1 MYEVRRPVVGWGNR
15 GTVEVRAKENRSSNH
30 PSWVVD
36 SARFLTVALII
47 AVVLAACTSPDRLA
61 YTTIQN
67 QADVPADPDPSLLP
81 LAWFITQR
89 ADPTT
94 GLLREATEALIDR
107 CMTEHGFDYLNLGD
121 NEADTAQPLRYWYGL
136 NDITEARTDGY
147 TGLDAAARAAFA
159 AAEQSLSEAEA
170 AQLVSPNPAR
180 REAYFL
186 ALYGREDDV
195 VTRPLIDPITG
206 EQVGKVG
213 IEQGCRGEAQAEVFG
228 GVESYLNY
236 QQTQAWLQVA
246 VLNIRQ
252 AAENVEPARDTG
264 QLWLDCMSRAG
275 FPPNH
280 PFWPSEVA
288 FVAEEMADFLGA
300 IPAIG
305 ANWPVLPEP
314 RPSPE
319 EIKMAVADVTCKEE
333 SGWTMLVFTEEYRRQ
348 DELAAAAA
356 EFIQQGQKIRAEAVE
371 RARTIL
377 GEG

>member
-1 MYEVRRPVVGWGNR
+1 MTSRPGRLAIV
-15 GTVEVRAKENRSSNH
+15 
-30 PSWVVD
+30 
-36 SARFLTVALII
+36 LTLA
-47 AVVLAACTSPDRLA
+47 AFTAAACTAPAADPAESTGAVASPS
-61 YTTIQN
+61 N
-67 QADVPADPDPSLLP
+67 VPSDPDPTLLP
-81 LAWFITQR
+81 LAWFMGR
-89 ADPTT
+89 NSDPELDLIWDAYT
-94 GLLREATEALIDR
+94 ALVSR
-107 CMTEHGFDYLNLGD
+107 CMASLGFETPEFPDESDLI
-121 NEADTAQPLRYWYGL
+121 QPLRYWYGL
-136 NDITEARTDGY
+136 IDAEEAQTAGY
-147 TGLDAAARAAFA
+147 TGLDAAARVSAAL
-159 AAEQSLSEAEA
+159 AEENELSDAERGEA
-170 AQLVSPNPAR
+170 LFPDPAR
-180 REAYFL
+180 REAYL
-186 ALYGREDDV
+186 IALYGPEGG
-195 VTRPLIDPITG
+195 VTRVPVVDPITSEEKG
-206 EQVGKVG
+206 LVG
-213 IEQGCRGEAQAEVFG
+213 IDQGCRGQAQAEVFG